1 MPLVRPFRAIR
12 PAPDKVHLVVSRS
25 YISYDHEALTHKLS
39 SNLYSFIHVINPDH
53 GMEDAARPGSKKY
66 FKKVREKYLE
76 FYGQGYFIQDE
87 RPAFYI
93 YRQHYEN
100 QGRAFTGLICATSSQ
115 DYVDGKIKKHEL
127 TLSKREKMFTKYL
140 NITGIN
146 AEPVLLTYRD
156 RKDVEVIMD
165 EVKKDPPLYD
175 FTTTDMVRHSLW
187 RVDDEQNVIALRNAF
202 EEMQSF
208 YIADGHHR
216 CASSARLTEQVN
228 GGTYGTEAPHDF
240 FMSYLVPASQMHIEA
255 FHRVL
260 RLDAELDREEVLEG
274 LRDSFHVQPLDEVEI
289 PNKHGE
295 LYIYI
300 SGCHY
305 RLTAKE
311 IDVELL
317 DVELCSRAILEP
329 LFDITDLR
337 NDKRIHFLSGNEG
350 LDGVQRTLRDETVDV
365 LIALYPTQ
373 VKEIFDV
380 ADRGETMPPKSTW
393 VEPKLRSAL
402 TIYSL
407 KKH

>member
-1 MPLVRPFRAIR
+1 MPIVRPFRAIR

-25 YISYDHEALTHKLS
+25 YISYDDEALTHKLS

-66 FKKVREKYLE
+66 FKKVREKYLD
-76 FYGQGYFIQDE
+76 FYQKGYFIQDE
-87 RPAFYI
+87 TSSFYV
-93 YRQHYEN
+93 YRQHYETD
-100 QGRAFTGLICATSSQ
+100 GREFTGLICATSSA
-115 DYVDGKIKKHEL
+115 DYANDSIKRHEL
-127 TLSKREKMFTKYL
+127 TLAKREKMFTKYL
-140 NITGIN
+140 DITGIN

-156 RKDVEVIMD
+156 D
-165 EVKKDPPLYD
+165 EQINTLMSEATSAAPAYD
-175 FTTTDMVRHSLW
+175 FTTTDMVRHTLW
-187 RVDDEQNVIALRNAF
+187 RVDKDDINSALQDKF
-202 EEMQSF
+202 SSLESL

-216 CASSARLTEQVN
+216 TASSARLTHELN

-260 RLDAELDREEVLEG
+260 NMNGEVDKEEVLQG
-274 LRDSFHVQPLDEVEI
+274 LQQQFKIERIELPSLPT
-289 PNKHGE
+289 KHGE
-295 LYIYI
+295 MMI
-300 SGCHY
+300 SILGEHY
-305 RLTAKE
+305 MISSKD
-311 IDVELL
+311 IQGDLL
-317 DVELCSRAILEP
+317 DVELCSKAILEP
-329 LFDITDLR
+329 LFDISDLR

-350 LDGVQRTLRDETVDV
+350 LGGIEKTLKDERTDV

-373 VKEIFDV
+373 VKEIFEV
-380 ADRGETMPPKSTW
+380 ADKGETMPPKSTW